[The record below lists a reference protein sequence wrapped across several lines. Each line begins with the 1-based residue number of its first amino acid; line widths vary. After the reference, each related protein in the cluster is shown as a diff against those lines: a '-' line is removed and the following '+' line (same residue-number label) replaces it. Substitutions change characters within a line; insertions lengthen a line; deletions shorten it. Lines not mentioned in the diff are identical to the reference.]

1 MFSTNNN
8 RDRNHNYKPLSIAE
22 DSNSDSD
29 GEYGGVGEEEDFI
42 QRQIR
47 QQQMELRRQDDGL
60 ELLSES
66 ASRLGT
72 LSLGISE
79 ELGHQNKMLDEME
92 DDLEKAATD
101 LNILSKKT
109 KELIKRSGG
118 KRNFMIILGMT
129 CVVILL
135 LFLIIYT

>member
-1 MFSTNNN
+1 MFSTNKNK
-8 RDRNHNYKPLSIAE
+8 DHNYSQVAISE
-22 DSNSDSD
+22 NYYDDSD
-29 GEYGGVGEEEDFI
+29 DNDDDEEDFI

-47 QQQMELRRQDDGL
+47 HQQLEMRKQDDGL
-60 ELLSES
+60 DMLSQS

-79 ELGHQNKMLDEME
+79 ELGQQNKMLDEME
-92 DDLEKAATD
+92 NELEKATDD

-109 KELIKRSGG
+109 KELIQKSGG
-118 KRNFMIILGMT
+118 KRNFMIILGMSSL
-129 CVVILL
+129 VILL